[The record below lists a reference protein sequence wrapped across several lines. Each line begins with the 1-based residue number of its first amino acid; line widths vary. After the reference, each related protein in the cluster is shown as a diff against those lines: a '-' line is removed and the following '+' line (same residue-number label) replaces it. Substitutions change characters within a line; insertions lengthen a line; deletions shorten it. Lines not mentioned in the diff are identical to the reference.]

1 MFMANSNNGIG
12 LRPLQE
18 ERMESNPELEL
29 AWQLVE
35 FTGVNLFLTG
45 KAGSGKT
52 TFLRSLRERSSKRMV
67 VLAPTGVAAMNAGG
81 VTIHSFFQLPF
92 APFVPESHF
101 GDDARYRYRFGRE
114 KVSLMRSI
122 DLLVIDEISM
132 VRADLLDAVDEVLRR
147 YRDRSKPF
155 GGVQL
160 LMIGDLQQLSPVV
173 KEQEMEMLAPYY
185 SSFYFFGSKALA
197 QAGYVTVELAKVYRQ
212 SNAEFLDI
220 LNAVRDNRVDAE
232 LLGRLNRR
240 CIPGFAEGEHDGY
253 ICLTT
258 HNHTVNDLNMR
269 RLEMLPGASTI
280 YEARIEGDFPPMMYP
295 TEQALELKEGAQVM
309 FVKNDVSG
317 QHRYYNGMLGR
328 IVALGAEDDD
338 DDGVQVETETG
349 ETLMLEREEW
359 ANCKYTLDAATKEI
373 TETVLG
379 TFSQYPL
386 RLAWAITIHKSQGLT
401 FDKAVIDVRR
411 AFVPGQA
418 YVALSRCRSL
428 EGLVLSAPVE
438 ASSVISDAVV
448 TDFVRRIPDQI
459 PDGERIGR
467 LRRAYFED
475 QVAGLFGFE
484 RLSLLYRMY
493 VRLVDE
499 HLYRLYPQWLERLK
513 GDVGAEVRDLA
524 DVGGRFIV
532 QCRRIVAASADYADD
547 DFLQQRFRAAA
558 QYLGPRVSELVALVE
573 ENPLTT
579 DNAEVRDLADV
590 GGRFIV
596 QCRRIVAA
604 SADYADDDFLQ
615 QRFRAAAQY
624 LGPRVSEL
632 VALVEEN
639 PLTTDNAEVKR
650 RVDEATAELLIEL
663 RLKEALL
670 AWVEENRFT
679 VSEYLSRRNRLVIEL
694 AEQPRRR
701 TKGAA
706 KGKAGAE
713 SQDILHAELY
723 ETLRAWR
730 ADKASEQKVP
740 AYTVLQQKALIGIS
754 NMLPRTIDALL
765 EVPYVGKRSVVKYG
779 DDLLEMVR
787 EYCADKRL
795 GDGGQSPSGLF

>member
-1 MFMANSNNGIG
+1 MFMANDNNGMG
-12 LRPLQE
+12 LRPVQE

-220 LNAVRDNRVDAE
+220 LNAVRDNRVDAA

-240 CIPGFAEGEHDGY
+240 YIPGFAEGEHDGY

-258 HNHTVNDLNMR
+258 HNHTANDLNMR

-280 YEARIEGDFPPMMYP
+280 YEARVEGDFPPMMYP

-328 IVALGAEDDD
+328 IVALGVEDDD

-349 ETLMLEREEW
+349 ETLTLEREEW
-359 ANCKYTLDAATKEI
+359 ANCKYTLDAVTKEI

-499 HLYRLYPQWLERLK
+499 YLYRLYPQWLERLK

-532 QCRRIVAASADYADD
+532 QCRRIA
-547 DFLQQRFRAAA
+547 
-558 QYLGPRVSELVALVE
+558 
-573 ENPLTT
+573 
-579 DNAEVRDLADV
+579 
-590 GGRFIV
+590 
-596 QCRRIVAA
+596 AA

-670 AWVEENRFT
+670 SWVEGNRFT

>member
-1 MFMANSNNGIG
+1 MVMANSNNGMG
-12 LRPLQE
+12 LRPVQE

-147 YRDRSKPF
+147 YRYRSKPF

-220 LNAVRDNRVDAE
+220 LNAVRDNRVDAA

-258 HNHTVNDLNMR
+258 HNHTANDLNMR

-349 ETLMLEREEW
+349 ETLTLEREEW
-359 ANCKYTLDAATKEI
+359 ANCKYTLDAVTKEI

-513 GDVGAEVRDLA
+513 GDVGAEVCDLA

-532 QCRRIVAASADYADD
+532 QCRRIVAASADYA
-547 DFLQQRFRAAA
+547 A
-558 QYLGPRVSELVALVE
+558 
-573 ENPLTT
+573 
-579 DNAEVRDLADV
+579 
-590 GGRFIV
+590 
-596 QCRRIVAA
+596 
-604 SADYADDDFLQ
+604 DDFLQ

-670 AWVEENRFT
+670 SWVEENRFT

-795 GDGGQSPSGLF
+795 GDGGQYPSGTVLAIGCGQRVLWEKQPGLFSATGFTFFG

>member
-1 MFMANSNNGIG
+1 MFMANDNNGMG
-12 LRPLQE
+12 LRPVQE

-240 CIPGFAEGEHDGY
+240 CIPGFAEGGHDGY

-258 HNHTVNDLNMR
+258 HNHTANDLNMR

-280 YEARIEGDFPPMMYP
+280 YEARIDGDFPPMMYP

-349 ETLMLEREEW
+349 ETLTLEREEW
-359 ANCKYTLDAATKEI
+359 ANCKYTLDAVTKEI

-484 RLSLLYRMY
+484 RLAMLYRMY

-558 QYLGPRVSELVALVE
+558 QYLGPRVSE
-573 ENPLTT
+573 
-579 DNAEVRDLADV
+579 
-590 GGRFIV
+590 F
-596 QCRRIVAA
+596 
-604 SADYADDDFLQ
+604 
-615 QRFRAAAQY
+615 
-624 LGPRVSEL
+624 

-670 AWVEENRFT
+670 SWVEENRFT

-706 KGKAGAE
+706 KAGAE

>member
-1 MFMANSNNGIG
+1 MFMANDNNGMG
-12 LRPLQE
+12 LRPVQE

-220 LNAVRDNRVDAE
+220 LNAVRDNRVDAA

-258 HNHTVNDLNMR
+258 HNHTANDLNMR

-338 DDGVQVETETG
+338 DGVQVETETG
-349 ETLMLEREEW
+349 ETLTLEREEW
-359 ANCKYTLDAATKEI
+359 ANCKYTLDAVTKEI

-532 QCRRIVAASADYADD
+532 QCRRIVAASADY
-547 DFLQQRFRAAA
+547 
-558 QYLGPRVSELVALVE
+558 V
-573 ENPLTT
+573 
-579 DNAEVRDLADV
+579 
-590 GGRFIV
+590 
-596 QCRRIVAA
+596 
-604 SADYADDDFLQ
+604 DDDFLQ

-650 RVDEATAELLIEL
+650 RVDEASAELLIEL

-670 AWVEENRFT
+670 SWVEENRFT

-701 TKGAA
+701 IKGAA
-706 KGKAGAE
+706 KGKAVAE

-787 EYCADKRL
+787 EYCADKHL

>member
-1 MFMANSNNGIG
+1 MVMANDNNVMG
-12 LRPLQE
+12 LRPVQE

-258 HNHTVNDLNMR
+258 HNHTANDLNMR

-349 ETLMLEREEW
+349 ETLTLEREEW
-359 ANCKYTLDAATKEI
+359 ANCKYTLDAVTKEI

-558 QYLGPRVSELVALVE
+558 QYLGL
-573 ENPLTT
+573 
-579 DNAEVRDLADV
+579 
-590 GGRFIV
+590 
-596 QCRRIVAA
+596 
-604 SADYADDDFLQ
+604 
-615 QRFRAAAQY
+615 
-624 LGPRVSEL
+624 RVSEL

-670 AWVEENRFT
+670 SWVEENRFT

-706 KGKAGAE
+706 KGKAGTE

>member
-1 MFMANSNNGIG
+1 MFMANDNNGMG
-12 LRPLQE
+12 LRPVQE

-258 HNHTVNDLNMR
+258 HNHTANDLNMR

-328 IVALGAEDDD
+328 IVALGAEDDE

-349 ETLMLEREEW
+349 ETLTLEREEW
-359 ANCKYTLDAATKEI
+359 ANCKYTLDAVTKEI

-513 GDVGAEVRDLA
+513 GDVG
-524 DVGGRFIV
+524 
-532 QCRRIVAASADYADD
+532 
-547 DFLQQRFRAAA
+547 
-558 QYLGPRVSELVALVE
+558 
-573 ENPLTT
+573 
-579 DNAEVRDLADV
+579 AEVRDLADV

>member
-1 MFMANSNNGIG
+1 MFMANDNNGMG
-12 LRPLQE
+12 LRPVQE

-258 HNHTVNDLNMR
+258 HNHTANDLNMR

-349 ETLMLEREEW
+349 ETLTLEREEW
-359 ANCKYTLDAATKEI
+359 ANCKYTLDAVTKEI

-467 LRRAYFED
+467 LRRVYFED

-513 GDVGAEVRDLA
+513 GDVGAEVSDLA

-532 QCRRIVAASADYADD
+532 QCRRIVAASADYVDD

-558 QYLGPRVSELVALVE
+558 QYLGPRVSELVALIE
-573 ENPLTT
+573 ENSLTT
-579 DNAEVRDLADV
+579 DNAD
-590 GGRFIV
+590 
-596 QCRRIVAA
+596 
-604 SADYADDDFLQ
+604 
-615 QRFRAAAQY
+615 
-624 LGPRVSEL
+624 
-632 VALVEEN
+632 
-639 PLTTDNAEVKR
+639 VKR

-670 AWVEENRFT
+670 SWVEENRFA

>member
-1 MFMANSNNGIG
+1 MYMTNDRSVAG
-12 LRPLQE
+12 LRPVQE
-18 ERMESNPELEL
+18 GRMESNPELEL

-35 FTGVNLFLTG
+35 YTGVNLFLTG

-92 APFVPESHF
+92 APFVPDSHF

-147 YRDRSKPF
+147 YRDRGKPF

-220 LNAVRDNRVDAE
+220 LNAVRDNRVDAA
-232 LLGRLNRR
+232 LLERLNRR
-240 CIPGFAEGEHDGY
+240 CVPGFAEDGHDGY

-258 HNHTVNDLNMR
+258 HNQTANDLNMR
-269 RLEMLPGASTI
+269 RLAMLPGASSV

-295 TEQALELKEGAQVM
+295 TEPALELKQGAQVM

-317 QHRYYNGMLGR
+317 QRRYYNGMLGR
-328 IVALGAEDDD
+328 IVSLGAEDD

-349 ETLMLEREEW
+349 ETLTLEREEW
-359 ANCKYTLDAATKEI
+359 ANCKYTLDAETREI

-379 TFSQYPL
+379 TFRQYPL

-401 FDKAVIDVRR
+401 FDRAVIDVRR

-428 EGLVLSAPVE
+428 EGLVLNAPVE

-459 PDGERIGR
+459 PDGERIAG

-475 QVAGLFGFE
+475 QVAGLFSFE
-484 RLSLLYRMY
+484 RLSSLFRFY

-499 HLYRLYPQWLERLK
+499 HLYRLYPQWLDRLK

-524 DVGGRFIV
+524 DVGGRFIM
-532 QCRRIVAASADYADD
+532 QCRRIVAASGDYEND

-558 QYLGPRVSELVALVE
+558 QYLGPRV
-573 ENPLTT
+573 
-579 DNAEVRDLADV
+579 
-590 GGRFIV
+590 G
-596 QCRRIVAA
+596 
-604 SADYADDDFLQ
+604 
-615 QRFRAAAQY
+615 
-624 LGPRVSEL
+624 EL

-639 PLTTDNAEVKR
+639 PLTTDNAEVKK
-650 RVDEATAELLIEL
+650 RVDGAATELLAEL

-670 AWVEENRFT
+670 AWVEQSRFA
-679 VSEYLSRRNRLVIEL
+679 VPDYLSLRNRLVIEL

-713 SQDILHAELY
+713 SQDILHTELY

-740 AYTVLQQKALIGIS
+740 AYTVLQQKALIGIA
-754 NMLPRTIDALL
+754 NMLPCTIDALL

-779 DDLLEMVR
+779 DDLLQMVR
-787 EYCADKRL
+787 EYCMEHQL
-795 GDGGQSPSGLF
+795 GDGGYHSSSGLFE

>member
-1 MFMANSNNGIG
+1 MFMANDNNGMG
-12 LRPLQE
+12 LRPVQE

-92 APFVPESHF
+92 VPFVPESHF

-258 HNHTVNDLNMR
+258 HNHTANDLNMR

-280 YEARIEGDFPPMMYP
+280 YEARVEGDFPPMMYP

-349 ETLMLEREEW
+349 ETLTLEREEW
-359 ANCKYTLDAATKEI
+359 ANCKYTLDAVTKEI

-513 GDVGAEVRDLA
+513 GDVG
-524 DVGGRFIV
+524 
-532 QCRRIVAASADYADD
+532 
-547 DFLQQRFRAAA
+547 
-558 QYLGPRVSELVALVE
+558 
-573 ENPLTT
+573 
-579 DNAEVRDLADV
+579 AEVRDLADV

>member
-579 DNAEVRDLADV
+579 DNAEV
-590 GGRFIV
+590 
-596 QCRRIVAA
+596 
-604 SADYADDDFLQ
+604 
-615 QRFRAAAQY
+615 
-624 LGPRVSEL
+624 
-632 VALVEEN
+632 
-639 PLTTDNAEVKR
+639 KR

>member
-1 MFMANSNNGIG
+1 MFMANDNNGMG
-12 LRPLQE
+12 LRPVQE

-220 LNAVRDNRVDAE
+220 LNAVRDNRVDAA

-258 HNHTVNDLNMR
+258 HNHTANDLNMR

-280 YEARIEGDFPPMMYP
+280 YEARVEGDFPPMMYP

-328 IVALGAEDDD
+328 IVALGAEDGD

-359 ANCKYTLDAATKEI
+359 ANCKYTLDAVTKEI

-532 QCRRIVAASADYADD
+532 QCRRIA
-547 DFLQQRFRAAA
+547 
-558 QYLGPRVSELVALVE
+558 
-573 ENPLTT
+573 
-579 DNAEVRDLADV
+579 
-590 GGRFIV
+590 
-596 QCRRIVAA
+596 AA

-670 AWVEENRFT
+670 SWVEENRFT

-795 GDGGQSPSGLF
+795 GDGDQSPSGLF